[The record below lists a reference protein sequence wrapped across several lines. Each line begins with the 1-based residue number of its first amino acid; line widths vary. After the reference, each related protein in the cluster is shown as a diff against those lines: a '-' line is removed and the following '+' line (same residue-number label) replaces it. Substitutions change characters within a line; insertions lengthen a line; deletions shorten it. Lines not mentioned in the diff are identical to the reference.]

1 MRALFMVDRRHKEEE
16 TEHNGRDERYEYI
29 LIEGG
34 FTSFFLD
41 LLEQIR
47 MAIKFIIKLT

>member
-1 MRALFMVDRRHKEEE
+1 MVEMSDM
-16 TEHNGRDERYEYI
+16 NI